1 MKNREKKKIMG
12 YVWFVT
18 DIIILICAVLLL
30 MEGGTLNI
38 IISII
43 GIFLVI
49 VELYLYKTGRLSKM
63 ITT

>member
-30 MEGGTLNI
+30 MEGGTFNVVVA
-38 IISII
+38 II
-43 GIFLVI
+43 GILLVI
-49 VELYLYKTGRLSKM
+49 VELYLYKTGKLSKM
-63 ITT
+63 IK